1 MNKFR
6 QILLSNQLFFQ
17 IKMKLATLN
26 DGTRD
31 GKLIIVSRD
40 NLTYVDASDI
50 ASCLQL
56 ALDNWK
62 DVESKLLSRAKD
74 LEDKKIEGKEVDIS
88 KIHSPLPRAYE
99 WIDGSAYVKLKNFN
113 FFKRLIM
120 LF

>member
-6 QILLSNQLFFQ
+6 QFLLSNQLFS

-26 DGTRD
+26 NGTRD
-31 GKLIIVSRD
+31 GKLIIVSKD
-40 NLTYVDASDI
+40 NSTYVDASDI

-62 DVESKLLSRAKD
+62 DVESKLLARAKD
-74 LEDKKIEGKEVDIS
+74 LEDKKIEGKEVDVS

-99 WIDGSAYVKLKNFN
+99 WIDGSAYVNLKKIF
-113 FFKRLIM
+113 
-120 LF
+120 